1 MILWLQLKL
10 LKISFFP
17 APLKKKKKKTPKRKT
32 KRSSSSSLYIT
43 HYISVSHMIHTM
55 NLIVKS
61 LKYET
66 ERTAKS
72 TINLNC
78 AEQQVRNLVSDH

>member
-1 MILWLQLKL
+1 
-10 LKISFFP
+10 
-17 APLKKKKKKTPKRKT
+17 
-32 KRSSSSSLYIT
+32 
-43 HYISVSHMIHTM
+43 MIHTM

-78 AEQQVRNLVSDH
+78 AEQQERNLVSDH